1 MRALKFVM
9 VKIDIKIVHK
19 LLISFNLVSEL
30 LRNIPV
36 KMGLMDLKFDQI
48 LNKIE
53 WVFLEK
59 SIILC
64 ISFHIKPSL
73 ITKMFPRRPITTYK
87 AAGLTSK

>member
-53 WVFLEK
+53 WVFLKK

-64 ISFHIKPSL
+64 ISFHIKPL
-73 ITKMFPRRPITTYK
+73 HIAKMTHWRPIST
-87 AAGLTSK
+87 